1 MVLKH
6 HLVFFFSVNELYKIS
21 VIFQMFVLSVRI
33 IQFSKEHQS
42 TINAAI

>member
-6 HLVFFFSVNELYKIS
+6 HLVFFFSANELYKIS
-21 VIFQMFVLSVRI
+21 VIFQMFVEARV